1 MKVLPCINIYIYNQ
15 TSIQQSH
22 WDKSAKT
29 VLPVPVRNDNGTYLF
44 VYSPFAMLSHD

>member
-1 MKVLPCINIYIYNQ
+1 MAICIYESFTMHKYIYNQ

-29 VLPVPVRNDNGTYLF
+29 VLPVPVRNDNGT
-44 VYSPFAMLSHD
+44 